1 MKMKSLILIFIALG
15 CGLVATIGISQVME
29 RNSGGGG
36 TTMKMEQILVAKG
49 DIDIGAILDANS
61 VQLEE
66 WPAAK
71 VPEGAVRSLDEVAGQ
86 FPQARFYKG
95 EPILAAKISD
105 KNKTPAQGIEEGY
118 RTSTIKVD
126 EDTVMEGIG
135 PGDRVDVM
143 VFLRKGEGIQQTG
156 VYPIIKNV
164 RVFSKGA
171 QTERVLDAKS
181 GQESRARTISLM
193 VKPGQ
198 AQEIALAAQMGKITL
213 ALRNPKDDPADDKDQ
228 VVPLSE
234 LLNGKASN
242 GDDKKNVAST
252 GTSDLLSELRK
263 ATAAKEAE
271 PAVTPP
277 APSTP
282 AARPTGPAFVMTIQ
296 SPNEIKSFQW
306 SDRNALPTESVVLS
320 LNAGNSV
327 PPVPLPSTLEPAEA
341 APPTA
346 AGSDSKEME

>member
-1 MKMKSLILIFIALG
+1 M
-15 CGLVATIGISQVME
+15 Q
-29 RNSGGGG
+29 
-36 TTMKMEQILVAKG
+36 MEQILVAKG
-49 DIDIGAILDANS
+49 DIDIGSVLDANS

-71 VPEGAVRSLDEVAGQ
+71 VPEGAVRSLDEVNGK

-95 EPILAAKISD
+95 EPILLPKISD
-105 KNKTPAQGIEEGY
+105 KNKSASGSIETGY

-143 VFLRKGEGIQQTG
+143 VFLRKGDGIQQTG

-171 QTERVLDAKS
+171 QMERVVDAKS
-181 GQESRARTISLM
+181 GQETRARTISLM
-193 VKPGQ
+193 VRPAQ

-242 GDDKKNVAST
+242 GDDKKKTAST
-252 GTSDLLSELRK
+252 GTSDLLDQLKNAIPAAGHTPAPASEL
-263 ATAAKEAE
+263 A
-271 PAVTPP
+271 
-277 APSTP
+277 
-282 AARPTGPAFVMTIQ
+282 GPAFVMTVQ

-306 SDRNALPTESVVLS
+306 SDRNGLPAESIVLS
-320 LNAGNSV
+320 MGTGNAV
-327 PPVPLPSTLEPAEA
+327 APVPLPATLDNTAPPPPAEA
-341 APPTA
+341 
-346 AGSDSKEME
+346 GSENK

>member
-49 DIDIGAILDANS
+49 DIDIGAVLDANS

-71 VPEGAVRSLDEVAGQ
+71 IPEGAIRTLDEVTGQ

-95 EPILAAKISD
+95 EPILLAKISD
-105 KNKTPAQGIEEGY
+105 KNRTAAGSIEPGY

-143 VFLRKGEGIQQTG
+143 VFLRKGDGIQQTG

-171 QTERVLDAKS
+171 QMERVVDAKS
-181 GQESRARTISLM
+181 GTESRARTISLM

-242 GDDKKNVAST
+242 GDDKKTAAVTET
-252 GTSDLLSELRK
+252 GDLLSELRK
-263 ATAAKEAE
+263 ATAAKET
-271 PAVTPP
+271 VPP
-277 APSTP
+277 A
-282 AARPTGPAFVMTIQ
+282 AAIARPAGPAFVMTIQ

-306 SDRNALPTESVVLS
+306 ADRNELPTESVVLS

-327 PPVPLPSTLEPAEA
+327 APVPLPATLDSAATSPPPAEDGLDKDA
-341 APPTA
+341 
-346 AGSDSKEME
+346 E